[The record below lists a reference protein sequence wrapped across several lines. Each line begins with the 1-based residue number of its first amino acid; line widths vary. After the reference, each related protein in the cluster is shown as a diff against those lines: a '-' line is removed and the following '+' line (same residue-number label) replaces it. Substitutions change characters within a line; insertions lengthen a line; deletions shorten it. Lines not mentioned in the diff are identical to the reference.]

1 VVVDKVESMSST
13 AHFVSLLEQAQTIAV
28 NKILSAEQD
37 LPWVEMDHLISECLA
52 NFPLDAGR
60 EAHAESELL

>member
-1 VVVDKVESMSST
+1 MNRVALLSGT

-28 NKILSAEQD
+28 EKILSADRD

-60 EAHAESELL
+60 VANAES